1 MAEQRRSGV
10 TTSAPLGTTGTPGPS
25 SGAFDEAASPGSGTS
40 KTNTTL
46 TISSAHRAPKR
57 FASAGRRFG
66 ARVVPVTVGFVPV
79 LITVVFIGVPVVLA
93 VLYTLGKTGGL
104 NETIARV
111 AQHQVVATHGF
122 TLEAYRRFID
132 SKDLRS
138 DLWVTF
144 WVTVVST
151 AALLVVA
158 VVLALFVRFST
169 GRVGRM
175 VSTVYVVPMFIPT
188 VIASYALVT
197 FWQQN
202 GKLAGILHALG
213 LPDSWVP
220 GFTSM
225 GVVIGLVWTNIP
237 FAVILLA
244 SSMHGVPDVLID
256 AARDVGASWPR
267 VVWSVLLPL
276 CRLPLII
283 IVTFTAIGT
292 LGNFTIPDLMGPN
305 APQMLGVAMT
315 DYYQSY
321 GQPQQ
326 AEVMAVLV
334 FLAALVLSAFY
345 VWASRADRRRVSTQ
359 GPGR

>member
-1 MAEQRRSGV
+1 MAEHRSRLLSGSAILQ
-10 TTSAPLGTTGTPGPS
+10 TTSGQDRVTEVGAPARRLNRRLAGPLVPM
-25 SGAFDEAASPGSGTS
+25 GVGS
-40 KTNTTL
+40 
-46 TISSAHRAPKR
+46 
-57 FASAGRRFG
+57 
-66 ARVVPVTVGFVPV
+66 VPV
-79 LITVVFIGVPVVLA
+79 LITAVFIGVPVVLA

-104 NETIARV
+104 NETISRV
-111 AQHQVVATHGF
+111 AQHQVVAKHGL
-122 TLEAYRRFID
+122 TLGAYRAFFD
-132 SKDLRS
+132 SKELRS

-151 AALLVVA
+151 AALLA
-158 VVLALFVRFST
+158 LSVVLALFVRFSK
-169 GRVGRM
+169 GRANRL

-213 LPDSWVP
+213 LPYSWVP

-225 GVVIGLVWTNIP
+225 GVVLGLVWTNIP

-244 SSMHGVPDVLID
+244 SSMQGVSDVLIE

-267 VVWSVLLPL
+267 VIWSVLLPL
-276 CRLPLII
+276 CRLPIII

-334 FLAALVLSAFY
+334 FVAALALSGFY
-345 VWASRADRRRVSTQ
+345 VRASRSDRRRVSAQ
-359 GPGR
+359 SGRR